1 MTRITTIAIALVLAG
16 STGFESS
23 LVSAQAGGWTTLFD
37 GKTLKGWSPV
47 GNANWEVV
55 DGVIQ
60 ATSGNGDL
68 VSTVSY
74 GDAQIVV
81 EFWVDDDAN
90 SGVFFRCTDLKTIN
104 AKTAYEAQIFDKRPD
119 PEFRTGALTF
129 IARPAATINTGGKW
143 NTYDITARG
152 SRLTLTLNGT
162 QMVDVEDTRFARG
175 PIALQ
180 RTAGVV
186 KFRSVRVRTL

>member
-1 MTRITTIAIALVLAG
+1 MTRVTAIAIALVLAG

-23 LVSAQAGGWTTLFD
+23 LVAAQAGGWTTLFD
-37 GKTLKGWSPV
+37 GRTLMGWNLL
-47 GNANWEVV
+47 GTANWEVV
-55 DGVIQ
+55 DGVMQ
-60 ATSGNGDL
+60 ATSGNGNL
-68 VSTVSY
+68 VSTASY
-74 GDAQIVV
+74 GDVQILV

-129 IARPAATINTGGKW
+129 IARPATTINTGGKW

-152 SRLTLTLNGT
+152 SRLTLTLNGA
-162 QMVDVEDTRFARG
+162 QMVDVQDPKFARG

-180 RTAGVV
+180 RTEGVV

>member
-1 MTRITTIAIALVLAG
+1 MALALAG

-23 LVSAQAGGWTTLFD
+23 QVSAQGDGWITLFD
-37 GKTLKGWSPV
+37 GKTLNGWNEV
-47 GNANWEVV
+47 GNANWDVV

-60 ATSGNGDL
+60 ASSGNGNL
-68 VSTVSY
+68 VSTASY
-74 GDAQIVV
+74 GDVQIVV

-129 IARPAATINTGGKW
+129 IARPAATINTGGRW

-162 QMVDVEDTRFARG
+162 QMVDVQDTMFARG

-186 KFRSVRVRTL
+186 KFRSVRIRTQ

>member
-104 AKTAYEAQIFDKRPD
+104 AMTAYEAQIFDKRPD

-129 IARPAATINTGGKW
+129 IAKPAATINTGGRW

>member
-1 MTRITTIAIALVLAG
+1 MTRVTAIAIALVLAG
-16 STGFESS
+16 STGFESWP
-23 LVSAQAGGWTTLFD
+23 VSAQGDGWTTLFD
-37 GKTLKGWSPV
+37 GKTLKGWNLM

-55 DGVIQ
+55 DGVVQ
-60 ATSGNGDL
+60 ATSGNGNL
-68 VSTVSY
+68 VSTASY
-74 GDAQIVV
+74 GDVQIVV
-81 EFWVDDDAN
+81 EFWADDDAN

-129 IARPAATINTGGKW
+129 IAKPAATINTGGKW

-152 SRLTLTLNGT
+152 SRLTVTLNGT
-162 QMVDVEDTRFARG
+162 QMVDVQDTKFARG

-186 KFRSVRVRTL
+186 KFRNVRVRTL

>member
-1 MTRITTIAIALVLAG
+1 MTRSAAIALSLIVAASGAFDSSQLA
-16 STGFESS
+16 
-23 LVSAQAGGWTTLFD
+23 AQTGGWTMLFD
-37 GKTLKGWSPV
+37 GKTLTGWNVV

-55 DGVIQ
+55 DGVMQ
-60 ATSGNGDL
+60 ATSGNGNL
-68 VSTVSY
+68 VSTASF
-74 GDAQIVV
+74 GDVQIVV

-129 IARPAATINTGGKW
+129 IAKPAATINTGGKW

-162 QMVDVEDTRFARG
+162 QMVDVQDTKFARG